1 VGKLTAFLDTFNS
14 LTGISKRHNK
24 ALRDVTDW
32 SVNIQEFLS
41 KYGLKEGGSNLAT
54 IFDNIGDAK
63 FDITTI
69 THRARDLINA
79 AKSVKGSRIS
89 PLIEE
94 IIDELG
100 NIRRALINPTL
111 GISILRQDIPKLHES
126 FKKLQD
132 VISATEYK

>member
-1 VGKLTAFLDTFNS
+1 VGKLAALLDTFNS
-14 LTGISKRHNK
+14 LTGISRRHNK

-41 KYGLKEGGSNLAT
+41 KYNLKEGGSNLDS
-54 IFDNIGDAK
+54 IFENIGEAK
-63 FDITTI
+63 FDVTTI
-69 THRARDLINA
+69 THRAHDLINA
-79 AKSVKGSRIS
+79 AKNVKGARIS
-89 PLIEE
+89 PLMEE

-111 GISILRQDIPKLHES
+111 GISILRQDIPKLYES

-132 VISATEYK
+132 AISAIEYK